1 MTPGMPVREQYGLP
15 RRPPVLLRAAVVVVF
30 GAITLTLLWLLM
42 PKSPVGVAIDAILT
56 LVIVFGGVF
65 WALSGRDTDT
75 SEPGAV
81 DAGGGREHETPRWSE
96 PPSTQSH

>member
-1 MTPGMPVREQYGLP
+1 MSVREKYGLP
-15 RRPPVLLRAAVVVVF
+15 RRPPVLLRAAIVVVL

-42 PKSPVGVAIDAILT
+42 PKSPVGVALDAILT

-75 SEPGAV
+75 SEPGPV
-81 DAGGGREHETPRWSE
+81 DAGGGRERESARWTE

>member
-1 MTPGMPVREQYGLP
+1 MSASDKYGLP
-15 RRPPVLLRAAVVVVF
+15 RRPPIWLRAALVVVL

-42 PKSPVGVAIDAILT
+42 PKTPVGVALDAILT

-75 SEPGAV
+75 SEPGPV
-81 DAGGGREHETPRWSE
+81 DAGGGRERETARWTE
-96 PPSTQSH
+96 PPSTQSN

>member
-1 MTPGMPVREQYGLP
+1 MSVREKYGLP
-15 RRPPVLLRAAVVVVF
+15 RRPPVLMRAAFVVVF

-42 PKSPVGVAIDAILT
+42 PDSPVGVAIDAILT

-65 WALSGRDTDT
+65 WAVSGRDTDT
-75 SEPGAV
+75 SEPGPV
-81 DAGGGREHETPRWSE
+81 DAGGGRERESARWTE

>member
-1 MTPGMPVREQYGLP
+1 MPVREDYGLP
-15 RRPPVLLRAAVVVVF
+15 RRPPIVLRAALVVVL

-42 PKSPVGVAIDAILT
+42 PRSPVGVAIDAVLT

-65 WALSGRDTDT
+65 WALSGRGTDT
-75 SEPGAV
+75 SEPGRV
-81 DAGGGREHETPRWSE
+81 DAGGGRERDAARWTE

>member
-1 MTPGMPVREQYGLP
+1 MSATEKYGLP
-15 RRPPVLLRAAVVVVF
+15 RRPPIWLRAAIVVVF

-42 PKSPVGVAIDAILT
+42 PKTAVGVALDAILT

-75 SEPGAV
+75 SEPGRV
-81 DAGGGREHETPRWSE
+81 DAGGGGERQTERWTE
-96 PPSTQSH
+96 PPSTQSN

>member
-1 MTPGMPVREQYGLP
+1 MTHGMPVRERYGLP
-15 RRPPVLLRAAVVVVF
+15 RRPPVLLRAVIVVVF
-30 GAITLTLLWLLM
+30 GAIALTLLWLLM
-42 PKSPVGVAIDAILT
+42 PKSAVGVAIDAILT

-75 SEPGAV
+75 SEPGRV
-81 DAGGGREHETPRWSE
+81 DAGGGRERDAARWTE

>member
-1 MTPGMPVREQYGLP
+1 MSVREKYGLP
-15 RRPPVLLRAAVVVVF
+15 RRPPVLMRAALVVVL

-42 PKSPVGVAIDAILT
+42 PDSPVGVAIDAILT
-56 LVIVFGGVF
+56 LVVVFGGVF

-75 SEPGAV
+75 SEPGPV
-81 DAGGGREHETPRWSE
+81 DAGGGRERESARWTE

>member
-1 MTPGMPVREQYGLP
+1 MTELMPATEKYGLP
-15 RRPPVLLRAAVVVVF
+15 RRPPIWLRAAIVVVF

-75 SEPGAV
+75 SEPGPV
-81 DAGGGREHETPRWSE
+81 DAGGGREHETPRWTE
-96 PPSTQSH
+96 PPSTQSN

>member
-1 MTPGMPVREQYGLP
+1 MSVREKYGLP
-15 RRPPVLLRAAVVVVF
+15 RRPPVLMRAALVVVL

-42 PKSPVGVAIDAILT
+42 PDSPVGVAIDAILT

-75 SEPGAV
+75 SEPGPV
-81 DAGGGREHETPRWSE
+81 DAGGGGERESARWTE